1 MIQQYDEIDGDGIDP
16 GLGDLAYDGAEY
28 ELDEFGER
36 IGSTSGLEDFADDMP
51 ADRVA
56 ENETA
61 QTDAAKIEHG
71 FGETINPDSNP
82 HIDDQLQ
89 DESLSQEAETD
100 YDTPD
105 TNPGS
110 GFVQDERLHK
120 S

>member
-1 MIQQYDEIDGDGIDP
+1 MIQQYDEINGDGIDP

-36 IGSTSGLEDFADDMP
+36 IGGTSELEDFADDRP
-51 ADRVA
+51 ADIIDD
-56 ENETA
+56 NEIA
-61 QTDAAKIEHG
+61 QTDATKIEHG

-100 YDTPD
+100 YDTPG
-105 TNPGS
+105 TNPSS
-110 GFVQDERLHK
+110 GLEQGDRLHK
-120 S
+120 P